1 MLHVSKFVVLKF
13 HHIFELRRKKCNKK
27 QTEKEITETEKEN
40 KKAARQKQTNQ
51 GIDYVKGKQKCMRT

>member
-40 KKAARQKQTNQ
+40 KKAAR
-51 GIDYVKGKQKCMRT
+51 